1 MSFTDDQIQQIE
13 QSIKDSSKNVEVADA
28 LARLY
33 ANRDFKKVILE
44 GYLEKEAIRLVHA
57 KADAALQS
65 AESQKQLMNQI
76 DAIGIL
82 KGYFHTIGFLGEQA
96 RKTISYA
103 EEARQELITG
113 EDDGR

>member
-33 ANRDFKKVILE
+33 ANRDFKKVIL
-44 GYLEKEAIRLVHA
+44 EAIRLVHA